1 LGGPPVDEAAAKK
14 SKLKKQPLQDKLVS
28 KKGVESENIVLETI
42 ERQGIEEGDEEEE
55 EEEEEVVMSAD
66 EMQEKCCEKFLEMF
80 LIGSESTFLDSIDLI
95 LMMKCMPVKFVEYS
109 IPNVKLYQ
117 LNILQQS
124 IIAYL
129 NED

>member
-1 LGGPPVDEAAAKK
+1 
-14 SKLKKQPLQDKLVS
+14 
-28 KKGVESENIVLETI
+28 
-42 ERQGIEEGDEEEE
+42 
-55 EEEEEVVMSAD
+55 
-66 EMQEKCCEKFLEMF
+66 MF

-95 LMMKCMPVKFVEYS
+95 LMMKCMPFKIVSYNLE
-109 IPNVKLYQ
+109 NVKLYK